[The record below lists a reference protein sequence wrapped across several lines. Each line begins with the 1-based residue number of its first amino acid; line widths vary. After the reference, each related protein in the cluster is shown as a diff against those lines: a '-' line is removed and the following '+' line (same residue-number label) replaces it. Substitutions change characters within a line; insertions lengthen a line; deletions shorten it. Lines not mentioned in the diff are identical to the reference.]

1 MVVYIYKMNVKD
13 KFYIGSTEDIEQR
26 ITLHKRACYNIKN
39 NDYNNDVYKYI
50 REYCNDWSEVSFH
63 ILDVYDDISDDF
75 KFEMEQ
81 YYMDH
86 FDNNLNMRR
95 AIKDPNYYQN
105 NRERILERRKNYY
118 YNNQES
124 VLERSKIYR
133 ENNQEKIKARKKIRV
148 ICECG
153 LDVNK
158 DHIARHRRTKKH
170 QQLMLNK

>member
-1 MVVYIYKMNVKD
+1 
-13 KFYIGSTEDIEQR
+13 
-26 ITLHKRACYNIKN
+26 
-39 NDYNNDVYKYI
+39 
-50 REYCNDWSEVSFH
+50 
-63 ILDVYDDISDDF
+63 
-75 KFEMEQ
+75 
-81 YYMDH
+81 MDH

-158 DHIARHRRTKKH
+158 DHIARHRKTKKH